1 MDFDL
6 VDVDE
11 EECQPVFPVRPGA
24 KQPYPVSGSAS
35 TGGSSGR
42 GDTAGPPEKSFDY
55 ESAVRERSK
64 QPQSLDVGV
73 RVYASIYTGLNAI
86 RRGP

>member
-1 MDFDL
+1 MGFDL

-11 EECQPVFPVRPGA
+11 EECRPVFPVRPWA
-24 KQPYPVSGSAS
+24 KHQAPVSGSAS

-55 ESAVRERSK
+55 EVA
-64 QPQSLDVGV
+64 LDVGV